1 MAEREFPTSVRQRGE
16 QSWTNRRPGKK
27 RLSLL
32 LAFSAI
38 DIIAFRNPTRIR
50 TRREK
55 RKIRFLSDIFHT
67 RGRTEHQVGSE
78 GGARKETVQV
88 LLGCDL
94 DLELDRQ
101 KSLSKTGLHG
111 VQDARHM

>member
-55 RKIRFLSDIFHT
+55 RKSGFCPIFSIPEEEQSIKLAPKEGHERRRSRCFWAATWTLS
-67 RGRTEHQVGSE
+67 
-78 GGARKETVQV
+78 
-88 LLGCDL
+88 
-94 DLELDRQ
+94 
-101 KSLSKTGLHG
+101 
-111 VQDARHM
+111 